1 MNPRLLV
8 PRAAG
13 GFDPRNIAGI
23 QLWLDAADSSTITV
37 DTGVSE
43 WRDKSR
49 VGSKKF
55 VQAVGNNQPATG
67 TQTLNGKNVLVFD
80 GSNDSLSISS
90 PPMSTSMPLS
100 MFIVQRIVSGVNFG
114 MTYTAGTGNNFN
126 VRQQGTT
133 GQMQVI
139 ATSGTNVANG
149 NTSSVGVNEILTMI
163 FASAAGTAI
172 RYLRNGSTAN
182 VSLGGGSTD
191 KPTLTGTHYIGQRSD
206 GLYANIWVAEILAY
220 SADLT
225 DTQRQSVERY
235 LGKKWGISVP

>member
-1 MNPRLLV
+1 MPMSPRLLR

-13 GFDPRNIAGI
+13 GFSPKTIAGL
-23 QLWLDAADSSTITV
+23 QLWLDAADASTITV

-43 WRDKSR
+43 WADKSG

-55 VQAVGNNQPATG
+55 VQTTGNNQPATG

-100 MFIVQRIVSGVNFG
+100 MFIVQRIVSSTNFG
-114 MTYTAGTGNNFN
+114 MTYTAGANNDFN
-126 VRQQGTT
+126 VRQGSTT
-133 GQMQVI
+133 GILEII
-139 ATSGTNVANG
+139 ATQATSVLSFGV
-149 NTSSVGVNEILTMI
+149 SSVGLNQILSLI
-163 FASAAGTAI
+163 FPSGATNNRIYRSGT
-172 RYLRNGSTAN
+172 LLT
-182 VSLGGGSTD
+182 LGGSPQA
-191 KPTLTGTHYIGQRSD
+191 KPTLAGTHYIGRRAD
-206 GLYANIWVAEILAY
+206 GFNANIWVAEILAY

-235 LGKKWGISVP
+235 LGTKWGITVA